1 VADEFLVP
9 VGVQQTAVHEA
20 DPDRDEKKRAFLIAF
35 AESGNVSAAARL
47 AGVGRRTHYDWLKAD
62 KEYRAAF
69 DAAQEDASDALEE
82 EARRRALGY
91 AEAVYDKSGNQTG
104 MRHRHSDLLM
114 IFLLK
119 GLRPEKYAQQHV
131 VAGKG
136 KGGAILLEHIVA
148 GTLTSDEK
156 LESGVVDGE
165 LA

>member
-1 VADEFLVP
+1 MADEFLVP
-9 VGVQQTAVHEA
+9 SGLPPAVRATA
-20 DPDRDEKKRAFLIAF
+20 DPDRDALKRRFLIAF

-69 DAAQEDASDALEE
+69 DAAAEDAADALEE

-91 AEAVYDKSGNQTG
+91 EEPVYDRAGAMTG
-104 MRHRHSDLLM
+104 VRRRHSDLLM

-136 KGGAILLEHIVA
+136 KGGALLLEHIVA
-148 GTLTSDEK
+148 GVLTPDEK
-156 LESGVVDGE
+156 AAAGVVDGE